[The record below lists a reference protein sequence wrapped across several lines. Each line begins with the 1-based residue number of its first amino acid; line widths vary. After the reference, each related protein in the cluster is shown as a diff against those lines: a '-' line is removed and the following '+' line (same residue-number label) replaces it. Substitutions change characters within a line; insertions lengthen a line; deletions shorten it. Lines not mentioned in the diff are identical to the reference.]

1 MSSDPHFFFQFF
13 NVFLSSLSL
22 PLKRRGGNLENPK
35 KSFSFTSSLC
45 YSETPSYPFL
55 SFSFYV
61 AMHLYRFFRKKRRE
75 GSQAGGGLSW
85 LRLSF
90 QYISP
95 YDVLLIRY
103 IIYQEAFC
111 MYVPYICS
119 AVCVHTYRV
128 RKVNRLVQIKNQNLA
143 FSQNR

>member
-95 YDVLLIRY
+95 YDVLVYVFFLYVILYIRRH
-103 IIYQEAFC
+103 FVC
-111 MYVPYICS
+111 MYHIYV
-119 AVCVHTYRV
+119 ARCVYTPTGCV
-128 RKVNRLVQIKNQNLA
+128 R
-143 FSQNR
+143 STD